1 MNDDDFKAAFRT
13 LDQVEPSQEFLRQ
26 VRSIPHR
33 HPRDAAFWTA
43 LWQLFGAPSRLLALG
58 IAASC
63 GLFVGYLTLEE
74 ETPDHELSAFL
85 DLGADDTSLLGATEL
100 DGDTP

>member
-13 LDQVEPSQEFLRQ
+13 LDPVEPSPEFLRQ

-33 HPRDAAFWTA
+33 HPRDAAFWTS

-58 IAASC
+58 ISASC
-63 GLFVGYLTLEE
+63 GLFVGYVTLEE
-74 ETPDHELSAFL
+74 EAPDAELAAFL
-85 DLGADDTSLLGATEL
+85 DLGADDTSLVGAAEL
-100 DGDTP
+100 EGNTP